1 MGAIQGEPPRLAPGS
16 RFFQKWIGGDESR
29 CRAKTFSSARGE
41 FGPKVDLVAGLP
53 FWTGR
58 FNL

>member
-1 MGAIQGEPPRLAPGS
+1 VQG
-16 RFFQKWIGGDESR
+16 KI
-29 CRAKTFSSARGE
+29 FSSARGE

-53 FWTGR
+53 VLDGR